1 MGRFQF
7 SDIILLI
14 LLPLY
19 FIPTIIAVKRGHPN
33 RVPII
38 LINILA
44 GWMYGVG
51 WLIALVWSCTAIDR
65 SKQYR

>member
-1 MGRFQF
+1 MSNG
-7 SDIILLI
+7 DGPLLVLLI
-14 LLPLY
+14 VY
-19 FIPTIIAVKRGHPN
+19 FIPTAIAVKRGHPN

-38 LINILA
+38 LINILT

-51 WLIALVWSCTAIDR
+51 WLISLVWSCAAIDR